1 MDELVEKEKG
11 LLAWFARN
19 HVAANILM
27 MLIIGGGVISLL
39 TTTVEIFP
47 DTSVDIITVTV
58 PYLWASPAESE
69 EGVCVKVEEAVAGI
83 EGVKRLRSTAY
94 EGVGAVMIEV
104 EEYAD
109 IKEVYRDVEAE
120 VGRIITFPRETEKP
134 IITEITTRH
143 HVISIVLYGDV
154 PERTLK
160 SLAEHMRDDLTATP
174 VISQVDISGAKRYEI
189 SIEVSEENLRRYG
202 LSFDDVSRAVGGSS
216 LDLLG
221 GSVKTRGGE
230 ILIRTKG
237 QMYRG
242 REFEKIVVKTNT
254 DGTEILL
261 EDIATVVDG
270 FEDSDLTARFDGKP
284 AVTLQVYRVGE
295 QNLLDLT
302 RICKEYIAEQE
313 VRLPEGVSIAT
324 WSDQSEYLRSRIALL
339 VRNARLGL
347 IFVFIILSL
356 FLDLRL
362 AFWTTLGIPISFM
375 GAFWLMPYF
384 DVSINM
390 VSVFAF
396 ILALGIVVD
405 DAIVVGENI
414 FAYRQEGMSPTKAAI
429 TGVREMAAP
438 VTMAVLTTIFAFAP
452 LLYIYGVMGKFIKVI
467 PIVVISILSFSLVE
481 ALLILPAHLSGSRPI
496 ASRRAKLGPIGRFQK
511 VVRDG
516 LKRFVEGRFAGF
528 VERAVAWRYLTLA
541 VGITVLIA
549 AIGWVKGG
557 YIKFTMFPKVD
568 ADNVWAALSMPQ
580 GTTLEQTQGIV
591 KRLEAA
597 AEEVREELD
606 AKRRQEKEK
615 SVRDKIKGFVSGIF
629 NDGQGVAEEEMPSI
643 FGHISTTIGDQPFT
657 REGTGGPPQASD
669 SGAHAAEVNIELLS
683 GEIRGKEYPS
693 TMVAQMWREKVGEI
707 AGISALTFNSSLFH
721 GGDAI
726 NVEMSHYDFEQ
737 LLLIVE
743 EVKQLLS
750 EYTGV
755 LDIED
760 TFEPGKMEL
769 KLALTEQGR
778 MLGLTLSDLARQAR
792 QGFYGD
798 EVQRIQRGRDDI
810 RVMVRYPKEDRK
822 SLADIENM
830 RIRLADG
837 TEIPFNNVA
846 EVYMGRGY
854 ANINRADRRRIV
866 NVKADVDQQVANAN
880 EINDDLKKRVMP
892 ELKQKYPGL
901 IYGFEGEQ
909 REQRE
914 IAVSL
919 GSSAAIA
926 LLAIFGILA
935 VQFRSYIQPTIIMS
949 AIPFGLVG
957 AIVGHELMN
966 FDLSILSVFGIVALT
981 GIVVN
986 DSLIMID
993 LINRERREG
1002 IEIHQ
1007 VIRDSVVRRFRPI
1020 LLTTLT
1026 TFCGLVPMMLEK
1038 SLQAKFLIPMA
1049 VSLAF
1054 GVLFATM
1061 ITLILVPSLYMILE
1075 DMKVSVFGFIGRSFK
1090 SLLGIVGSFWRS
1102 LAGE

>member
-1 MDELVEKEKG
+1 VDDLVEKEKG

-39 TTTVEIFP
+39 TTKVEIFP
-47 DTSVDIITVTV
+47 DLSVDIITVTV
-58 PYLWASPAESE
+58 PYLGASPAESE

-94 EGVGAVMIEV
+94 EGAGSVMIEV
-104 EEYAD
+104 EDYAD
-109 IKEVYRDVEAE
+109 IDEVYTDVEAE

-134 IITEITTRH
+134 VITKITTRN

-160 SLAEHMRDDLTATP
+160 NLAEHMRDDLTATP
-174 VISQVDISGAKRYEI
+174 IISQVDVAGARKYEI

-202 LSFDDVSRAVGGSS
+202 LSFDDVTRAVGGSS
-216 LDLLG
+216 LDLPG

-242 REFEKIVVKTNT
+242 REFEEIVVKTNT

-270 FEDSDLTARFDGKP
+270 FEDSDLVARFDGQP

-302 RICKEYIAEQE
+302 KVCKDYIAEQE
-313 VRLPEGVSIAT
+313 ARLPEGVSVAT
-324 WSDQSEYLRSRIALL
+324 WSDASELLRSRIELL

-384 DVSINM
+384 DVSVN
-390 VSVFAF
+390 
-396 ILALGIVVD
+396 
-405 DAIVVGENI
+405 AIVVGENI
-414 FAYRQEGMSPTKAAI
+414 FAYRQQGMSPTAAAI
-429 TGVREMAAP
+429 TGVKEMAAP
-438 VTMAVLTTIFAFAP
+438 VTMAVLTTIFAFTP
-452 LLYIYGVMGKFIKVI
+452 LLYVYGVMGKFIKVI
-467 PIVVISILSFSLVE
+467 PIVVICILSFSLVE

-496 ASRRAKLGPIGRFQK
+496 ASRRSKLGPIGRFQK
-511 VVRDG
+511 MIRDG

-541 VGITVLIA
+541 VGLTILIS
-549 AIGWVKGG
+549 AIGWIKGG
-557 YIKFTMFPKVD
+557 YIKYTMFPKVD

-580 GTTLEQTQGIV
+580 GTTLEQTQAV
-591 KRLEAA
+591 VTRLEVA
-597 AEEVREELD
+597 AEEVRQELD
-606 AKRRQEKEK
+606 AKRQKERQK
-615 SVRDKIKGFVSGIF
+615 SVKDKLKGFVSGLF
-629 NDGQGVAEEEMPSI
+629 NDEGDESEEKMPSI
-643 FGHISTTIGDQPFT
+643 FGHISATIGDQPFT
-657 REGTGGPPQASD
+657 REGTGGPPKASD
-669 SGAHAAEVNIELLS
+669 YGAHAAEVNIELLS
-683 GEIRGKEYPS
+683 GEVRGREYSS
-693 TMVAQMWREKVGEI
+693 TMIAQMWREKVGEI
-707 AGISALTFNSSLFH
+707 AGISSLTFNSSLFH

-737 LLLIVE
+737 LLLVVE
-743 EVKQLLS
+743 EVKQILS

-755 LDIED
+755 IDIED

-769 KLALTEQGR
+769 KLELKEQGS
-778 MLGLTLSDLARQAR
+778 MLGLTLSDVARQVR

-810 RVMVRYPKEDRK
+810 RVMVRYPKEERK

-830 RIRLADG
+830 RIRLPDG

-880 EINDDLKKRVMP
+880 EINSDLKKTVMP
-892 ELKQKYPGL
+892 ELRRKYPGL
-901 IYGFEGEQ
+901 IFGFEGEQ

-914 IAVSL
+914 ISKSL
-919 GSSAAIA
+919 GSSAVVA

-957 AIVGHELMN
+957 AIFGHELMN

-1075 DMKVSVFGFIGRSFK
+1075 DVKVSVFGFIGRVVKAFFGM
-1090 SLLGIVGSFWRS
+1090 LGRLWRS